1 MSAALAQ
8 AWPETVPLDEV
19 PSDPQPALAVL
30 PGLRRALAD
39 GSRRCP
45 GVRMRQLV
53 AAGLGALPQPAQ
65 GRTLERWRALAE
77 VAHHDLSL
85 AKLYEGH
92 ADALAILHE
101 LRAPAGIAGSG
112 AQSLWCTWA
121 SEPPGERVMLQAEGG
136 QDAGSVRLSGTKAWC
151 SGAEHAT
158 HALLTAW
165 WPEGRGPQLVAV
177 DLLQPGI
184 SVSTQRWRAIGMAD
198 SSSGDVSFQQ
208 ARGVLVGGVGDY
220 LERPGFWQGGAGIA
234 ACWWGGARSLGA
246 ALHAAVA
253 QAPAALRTPFRL
265 AALGRVDVA
274 LGATAA
280 LLQQAAAW
288 IDAHPQHDAQRVALR
303 ARQAAEACARRV
315 LDETGR
321 SLGATP
327 FCRDADFA
335 RMAADLPVFIRQS
348 HAERDDAALGERV
361 AALPRDDEQAD
372 DEKEAPPWS
381 L

>member
-1 MSAALAQ
+1 MNAILAE
-8 AWPETVPLDEV
+8 ARRATAEAPPVPTTL
-19 PSDPQPALAVL
+19 Q
-30 PGLRRALAD
+30 GLRGALAD
-39 GSRRCP
+39 GRRLCP
-45 GVRMRQLV
+45 GVRMQQLV
-53 AAGLGALPQPAQ
+53 AAGHAQLPLPAQ

-92 ADALAILHE
+92 ADALAILSE
-101 LRAPAGIAGSG
+101 LRAPQDIVGSH
-112 AQSLWCTWA
+112 AQSMWCTWA
-121 SEPPGERVMLQAEGG
+121 AEPPGERVTLQADPDGGEGG
-136 QDAGSVRLSGTKAWC
+136 GTVRLAGTKPWC

-165 WPEGRGPQLVAV
+165 WPDGRGPQLVAV
-177 DLLQPGI
+177 DLLQTGI

-198 SSSGDVSFQQ
+198 SSSGDVSFHQ

-220 LERPGFWQGGAGIA
+220 LARPGFWQGGAGIA
-234 ACWWGGARSLGA
+234 ACWWGGARALGG
-246 ALHAAVA
+246 ALHAAVV
-253 QAPAALRTPFRL
+253 QSPAALRTPFRL

-280 LLQQAAAW
+280 LLQQAAGW
-288 IDAHPQHDAQRVALR
+288 IDAHPKDDALRAALR

-315 LDETGR
+315 LDDVGR
-321 SLGATP
+321 ALGATP

-335 RMAADLPVFIRQS
+335 RRAADLPVFIRQS
-348 HAERDDAALGERV
+348 HAERDDATLGERL
-361 AALPRDDEQAD
+361 AALPPNHDE
-372 DEKEAPPWS
+372 ETLPWS

>member
-1 MSAALAQ
+1 MSALMEDTGARRA
-8 AWPETVPLDEV
+8 AAEPPPVPTTL
-19 PSDPQPALAVL
+19 PALKH
-30 PGLRRALAD
+30 ALAD
-39 GSRRCP
+39 GRRLSP
-45 GVRMRQLV
+45 GVRMQQLV
-53 AAGLGALPQPAQ
+53 AAGHAQLPLPAQ
-65 GRTLERWRALAE
+65 GRTLERWQALAE

-92 ADALAILHE
+92 ADALAILSE
-101 LRAPAGIAGSG
+101 LRAPQDIVGSH
-112 AQSLWCTWA
+112 AQSMWCTWA
-121 SEPPGERVMLQAEGG
+121 AEPPGERVTLQADADGG
-136 QDAGSVRLSGTKAWC
+136 AGTVRLAGTKPWC

-165 WPEGRGPQLVAV
+165 WPDGRGPQLVAV
-177 DLLQPGI
+177 DLLQTGI

-198 SSSGDVSFQQ
+198 SSSGDVSFHQ

-220 LERPGFWQGGAGIA
+220 LSRPGFWQGGAGIA
-234 ACWWGGARSLGA
+234 ACWWGGARALGG

-253 QAPAALRTPFRL
+253 QSPAALRTPFRL

-288 IDAHPQHDAQRVALR
+288 IDAHPKDDALRAALR

-315 LDETGR
+315 LDDVGR
-321 SLGATP
+321 ALGATP

-335 RMAADLPVFIRQS
+335 RRAADLPVFIRQS
-348 HAERDDAALGERV
+348 HAERDDATLGERV
-361 AALPRDDEQAD
+361 AALPQNHDE
-372 DEKEAPPWS
+372 ETLPWS

>member
-1 MSAALAQ
+1 MNPLMEDAEPRHAAGE
-8 AWPETVPLDEV
+8 PVPAAATL
-19 PSDPQPALAVL
+19 S
-30 PGLRRALAD
+30 GLKDALAD
-39 GSRRCP
+39 GRRLGP
-45 GVRMRQLV
+45 GVRMQQLV
-53 AAGLGALPQPAQ
+53 AAGHAQLPLPAQ

-92 ADALAILHE
+92 TDALAILSE
-101 LRAPAGIAGSG
+101 LHAPRDIAGSH
-112 AQSLWCTWA
+112 AQSMWCTWA
-121 SEPPGERVMLQAEGG
+121 AEPPGERVTLQAETDGG
-136 QDAGSVRLSGTKAWC
+136 EGAVRLAGTKPWC
-151 SGAEHAT
+151 SGAEHST

-165 WPEGRGPQLVAV
+165 WPDGRGPQLVAV

-198 SSSGDVSFQQ
+198 SSSGDVSFHQ

-220 LERPGFWQGGAGIA
+220 LARPGFWQGGAGIA
-234 ACWWGGARSLGA
+234 ACWWGGARALAG
-246 ALHAAVA
+246 ALHAVVA
-253 QAPAALRTPFRL
+253 QSPAALRTPFRL
-265 AALGRVDVA
+265 AALGRVDVV

-288 IDAHPQHDAQRVALR
+288 IDAHPRDDALREAIR

-315 LDETGR
+315 LDDVGR
-321 SLGATP
+321 ALGATP
-327 FCRDADFA
+327 FCRDAEFA
-335 RMAADLPVFIRQS
+335 RRAADLPVFIRQS

-361 AALPRDDEQAD
+361 AALPLNHDE
-372 DEKEAPPWS
+372 ETLPWS